1 MQTCALIYFN
11 TLSVLT
17 FGHSLHTV
25 STTPS
30 SSHSSSAPVQSSPHG
45 SQLSMNFSNLGPSY
59 RLQFFT
65 SCSTGWSTSGTG
77 SSSVGSS
84 KGHLPANLLQHRLLS
99 MWVCRAVSLMFS
111 VHLIHLLLL
120 SSFFSVLT
128 LLSQEYYHHH

>member
-30 SSHSSSAPVQSSPHG
+30 SSHSSSAPAQSSPHG

-65 SCSTGWSTSGTG
+65 SCSTRWNTSEKAPPVWVLPRVTSQQTCFSIDFSPCRSAGLFLSCSQFISSTSCC
-77 SSSVGSS
+77 S
-84 KGHLPANLLQHRLLS
+84 
-99 MWVCRAVSLMFS
+99 AVFSLF
-111 VHLIHLLLL
+111 
-120 SSFFSVLT
+120 
-128 LLSQEYYHHH
+128 